1 MVVRGDC
8 HLIFQLT
15 ITITVDIS
23 VDDNNCPNDGQ
34 LLKWWKEETLVRRLY
49 GMTKKG
55 LTGGEKSFAA
65 AGNETANFAVT
76 FHSLTREG
84 ASERAP
90 DGGRG
95 EKLLKV
101 ADARTCD
108 LSLSG

>member
-1 MVVRGDC
+1 M
-8 HLIFQLT
+8 
-15 ITITVDIS
+15 
-23 VDDNNCPNDGQ
+23 
-34 LLKWWKEETLVRRLY
+34 LKWWKEEILVRQLY
-49 GMTKKG
+49 GLTEKG

-65 AGNETANFAVT
+65 AGNDTANFAVT
-76 FHSLTREG
+76 FHSLTRERA